1 MYPRKGKTQKSP
13 KKVLSLHL
21 RIILGSETAC
31 SNRMNR
37 NNQNKSKKEQTLGK
51 GENLISRVTT
61 LLFSSIQSSA
71 KYTKHTKKQ
80 KTMAHSKGKKN
91 EQKLSPRNSG
101 AYSET
106 QNSQILK
113 SIIIEVKNSL
123 QGFKGRL
130 KRTEEKSLSLK
141 IE

>member
-37 NNQNKSKKEQTLGK
+37 NNQNKSKKEQPK
-51 GENLISRVTT
+51 KKKNLISRVTT